1 MTGAGPCW
9 RRLEELFREAVEQ
22 TPAERR
28 VLLERVGRESSELR
42 DQLTELL
49 AADRDSEAFVT
60 GTIGGALDLLE
71 HEAPAGAN
79 GSAVTAHATGNGAG
93 SESEGS
99 GDTTPVPWAS
109 ARSGGDEVPPD
120 AWSDPH
126 VGPRLGSHRLIS
138 EIGRGGMSRVFLAER
153 VDGEYRQRV
162 AVKLLRPGMDS
173 REILRRF
180 HNERRILARLEHP
193 HIARLYD
200 GGTTAAGHPY
210 FVMEHIEG
218 RPIDR
223 FADEEELGIEE
234 RIRLFQAVCRAV
246 HYAHQNLV
254 VHRDLKPTNVL
265 VTPDG
270 QPKLLDFGIAK
281 LLDPEHLAD
290 EEAEVTR
297 TSLLPMTPGYASPE
311 QVRGDAVTTASDV
324 YSLGVLL
331 YRLLAGRLPF
341 PVGGLSPGALERRLA
356 DEDPPPP
363 STVAGRRLA
372 GDLDTIVAC
381 AMAKEPSRRYASAE
395 QLARDL
401 QRHLDGHPVVARPAT
416 FSYRASRFL
425 RRHGWAVGAAAAIG
439 ALLVALAVNM
449 AVQSSRVAE
458 ERDRAER
465 VSQVLI
471 DLFEVADPGRGQT
484 VTAREMLD
492 VGARRVRR
500 EVDGPPAL
508 RATLLETIAN
518 AYRSLGLYDSAEPLL
533 AEALALRRGLPGD
546 DAALATA
553 IDQLGVV
560 HALQGD
566 YAGAEPLMAE
576 ALALREKTLEPGH
589 PDVAAS
595 LNNLALL
602 RHDRGDYAGAE
613 PLYQRALAADRQAP
627 GAERPSAWMSRSNFA
642 LLLYDMGR
650 YEEAEA
656 RFREIVEAHTSRLG
670 DDDPALAVELG
681 HLGRTLLALGRY
693 GEAETALRRALEL
706 ASAHQGPEHPDR
718 ARALHDL
725 AELLT
730 ARNRP
735 DEALPLA
742 RSALEV
748 RRKMLGGRHPETA
761 ASRLVLGKT
770 LAARGDLE
778 GAEAEMAQA
787 VEAFRQGL
795 PAGHPS
801 LGEALLAQGEVRAAH
816 GRCQGAK
823 PALEEARA
831 VLLQALGPGDWRV
844 EKVESLLGSCRAEAA
859 SSRR

>member
-28 VLLERVGRESSELR
+28 VLLERVGRESPELR
-42 DQLTELL
+42 DELTELL

-71 HEAPAGAN
+71 HEAPSGAN
-79 GSAVTAHATGNGAG
+79 GSAVPAHSSGNGVDGNGPADAPPAQG
-93 SESEGS
+93 
-99 GDTTPVPWAS
+99 TS
-109 ARSGGDEVPPD
+109 ALNGGDEVPPD

-281 LLDPEHLAD
+281 LLDPDRLTD
-290 EEAEVTR
+290 DEAEVTR

-311 QVRGDAVTTASDV
+311 QVRGEVVTTASDV

-331 YRLLAGRLPF
+331 YRLLSGRLPF
-341 PVGGLSPGALERRLA
+341 PVDGLSPGALERRLA

-363 STVAGRRLA
+363 SVVAGRRLA

-401 QRHLDGHPVVARPAT
+401 QRHLDGHPVAARPAT

-425 RRHGWAVGAAAAIG
+425 RRHGWAMGAAAAIG

-449 AVQSSRVAE
+449 AVQSSRVAA

-471 DLFEVADPGRGQT
+471 DLFEVADPGQGQT

-518 AYRSLGLYDSAEPLL
+518 AYRNLGLYDSAEPLL
-533 AEALALRRGLPGD
+533 AEALDLRRGLPEDG
-546 DAALATA
+546 AALATA

-566 YAGAEPLMAE
+566 YAGAEPLMIE
-576 ALALREKTLEPGH
+576 ALALRERIFEPGH
-589 PDVAAS
+589 PALAAS

-613 PLYQRALAADRQAP
+613 PLYQRALTADRQAA
-627 GAERPSAWMSRSNFA
+627 GGDGRSAWVTRSNFA

-650 YEEAEA
+650 YEEAET
-656 RFREIVEAHTSRLG
+656 RFRAIVEAHTSRLG

-706 ASAHQGPEHPDR
+706 ASTHQGPEHPDR

-730 ARNRP
+730 IRNRP
-735 DEALPLA
+735 DEAEPLV
-742 RSALEV
+742 RRALEI
-748 RRKMLGGRHPETA
+748 RRRMLGDPHPETA
-761 ASRLVLGKT
+761 ASHLVLGRT
-770 LAARGDLE
+770 LAARGNLE
-778 GAEAEMAQA
+778 AAEAEIAQA

-816 GRCQGAK
+816 GRCPSAR

-831 VLLQALGPGDWRV
+831 VLLQALGPEDWRV

-859 SSRR
+859 KESH